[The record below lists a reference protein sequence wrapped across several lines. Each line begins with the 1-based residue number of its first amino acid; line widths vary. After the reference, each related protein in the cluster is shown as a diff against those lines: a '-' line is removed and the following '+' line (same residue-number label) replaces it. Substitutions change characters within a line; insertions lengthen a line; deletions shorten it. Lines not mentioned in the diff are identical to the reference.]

1 MFVWHPIQVHRPR
14 DDRWAAWGVSALII
28 GLLLLT
34 IVLLES
40 CSGCQVYYRWD
51 GSSGPDAR
59 PYYAVEVCK
68 DKPPRVRCESAT
80 KLPNDDC
87 K

>member
-1 MFVWHPIQVHRPR
+1 MHAWHPLQVQRPR
-14 DDRWAAWGVSALII
+14 DDRWAAAAVAAL
-28 GLLLLT
+28 GLALLLLT
-34 IVLLES
+34 IALLEG
-40 CSGCQVYYRWD
+40 CSSCQVYYRWD
-51 GSSGPDAR
+51 GSTGPGAR

-68 DKPPRVRCESAT
+68 DRPPRVKCDSER